1 MTVYLV
7 DTNIIAYLADV
18 GSPYHENIRAHFQAL
33 TDEDSVCLSILT
45 LYELYYS
52 LAKAQESAVSQAII
66 RTKEQI
72 CATLPCLPLSESG
85 ARIFGEL
92 KMRYQKYSGVKKNV
106 LDRATVDLVIASTA
120 IESNAILVSNDDI
133 YGRVQSLWPDFRWEN
148 WTV

>member
-33 TDEDSVCLSILT
+33 TDQDSVYLSILT

-92 KMRYQKYSGVKKNV
+92 KIRYQKHSGYCRVAGLALKTHIFIAPGVMNV
-106 LDRATVDLVIASTA
+106 GFRASA
-120 IESNAILVSNDDI
+120 
-133 YGRVQSLWPDFRWEN
+133 
-148 WTV
+148 

>member
-18 GSPYHENIRAHFQAL
+18 GSPYHENI
-33 TDEDSVCLSILT
+33 
-45 LYELYYS
+45 
-52 LAKAQESAVSQAII
+52 
-66 RTKEQI
+66 
-72 CATLPCLPLSESG
+72 
-85 ARIFGEL
+85 
-92 KMRYQKYSGVKKNV
+92 

-120 IESNAILVSNDDI
+120 IESNTILVSNDDI